1 MVGKVAV
8 SGGNTAAQE
17 GSGWRAVLPGDERAA
32 TLNGA
37 DQAPGA
43 EFFHG
48 PADSAVRHAIA
59 AGRFPLGEQPCPGLE
74 LPGYDADGEVVRD
87 GHVGKIRAPPGGRLK
102 ITHVPPC
109 CLHLADVSGTSR

>member
-8 SGGNTAAQE
+8 SSGSTAAGE

-37 DQAPGA
+37 DEASGA

-48 PADSAVRHAIA
+48 AADSAVRHAIA
-59 AGRFPLGEQPCPGLE
+59 VSQFPLGEQPCPGWSS
-74 LPGYDADGEVVRD
+74 PDAM
-87 GHVGKIRAPPGGRLK
+87 RAAMSSV
-102 ITHVPPC
+102 TV
-109 CLHLADVSGTSR
+109 T